1 MDQVNINA
9 PPPAAPPPPP
19 RQPSRW
25 PLALFIAILAI
36 LVIAG
41 VAVAAFRRNQQAAA
55 GSPTPT
61 PQAATATPAAG
72 GNAAATP
79 ASSTAGATPTPASS
93 SDGTAQKPTNPT
105 SMHVADGSCSVHHII
120 WTWAGAQNATSY
132 DVVLYNPQ
140 TGAVIRDTHTTG
152 TSYALGAG
160 PGATVALKVRSRNS
174 AGTPGTYYTPGD
186 TGRVPPQTTNP
197 TSMTVSTTGH
207 KITWFWTGAKHAT
220 AYDFVLY
227 HYDGGTAKTDIT
239 GRVAVAH
246 WGSNVTPGVTY
257 DLKVRSVGTCAPS
270 TYYTPARPGKVGA

>member
-9 PPPAAPPPPP
+9 PPPANPPPP

-25 PLALFIAILAI
+25 PLAVFIAILAI
-36 LVIAG
+36 LVIAS

-55 GSPTPT
+55 NPTPT
-61 PQAATATPAAG
+61 PQAATATPAASG
-72 GNAAATP
+72 SATATP
-79 ASSTAGATPTPASS
+79 ASSG
-93 SDGTAQKPTNPT
+93 GTAQKPINPT
-105 SMHVADGSCSVHHII
+105 SMHVADGSCSVHHIT
-120 WTWAGAQNATSY
+120 WTWSGAQNATSY

-152 TSYALGAG
+152 ASYTLGAG

-197 TSMTVSTTGH
+197 TNMTVSTTGH
-207 KITWFWTGAKHAT
+207 KITWFWTGARHAT

-257 DLKVRSVGTCAPS
+257 DLKVRSVGTCALS
-270 TYYTPARPGKVGA
+270 TYYTPSRPGKVGA